1 MTKFSKKL
9 DSVQALRGIA
19 AILVALYHCA
29 GIQKEALDPSR
40 MAEISLLSGIWDR
53 GYAGVD
59 LFFVI
64 SGFIMVYVTHGK
76 SYNKK
81 DIGHFLYNRVTR
93 IYPLWW
99 IFASIMA
106 LYFFISYGQVAPP
119 DRVSDSNS
127 LSYFIK
133 SFLLIP
139 QHHVPILG
147 VGWTLIHE
155 IYFYIVFAVFLFF
168 DRKKLP
174 LLLFIWVV
182 LIFLG
187 ALMGFNGDA
196 ARGYPSLV
204 SSLLTLEFIAGA
216 FVALLITRR
225 VFRFEKTCLFA
236 GVFFVILAMIFYTDT
251 SRQLTSWGRVAVYTF
266 PFTLIIYGAVICE
279 NKGFI
284 YYPKFLVSL
293 GNWSYSIYLSHF
305 LIFLTIRRLL
315 EYAAPYLPKY
325 LHFQAE
331 GWMDNLVFSI
341 IALSGTIIFSAL
353 CYKFIEQ
360 PLLQLSRRVIKRPL

>member
-1 MTKFSKKL
+1 MTKLSKKL

-64 SGFIMVYVTHGK
+64 SGFIMVYVTDGK

-81 DIGHFLYNRVTR
+81 NIGHFLYSRITR

-99 IFASIMA
+99 IFACIMA
-106 LYFFISYGQVAPP
+106 LYFFISYGQPAPP
-119 DRVSDSNS
+119 DRLSESNS

-182 LIFLG
+182 FIFLG
-187 ALMGFNGDA
+187 AFMGFNAGA

-216 FVALLITRR
+216 LAALLITRR
-225 VFRFEKTCLFA
+225 VFRFEKTCLVA
-236 GVFFVILAMIFYTDT
+236 GIFFVILAMIFYTDT
-251 SRQLTSWGRVAVYTF
+251 SRQLTSWGRVAVYTL

-279 NKGFI
+279 NKGSVH
-284 YYPKFLVSL
+284 YPKFLVSL

-305 LIFLTIRRLL
+305 LVFLTIRRLL
-315 EYAAPYLPKY
+315 EYASPYLPKY

-331 GWMDNLVFSI
+331 GWIDNLIFSI
-341 IALSGTIIFSAL
+341 ITLTATIIFSAL
-353 CYKFIEQ
+353 CYKLIEQ
-360 PLLQLSRRVIKRPL
+360 PLLQLSRRVIKR